1 MLRTVWFYMV
11 LVISVLFTSVF
22 LPLWH
27 ILGWLGMNRA
37 RQMLGHYVSYFW
49 ARLIIIVVGIDVTI
63 QGLDNVPKEGA
74 VVFVGN
80 HQSNFDIAVL
90 LGCINKSKG
99 FLAKKELSIIP
110 IIRSWMNKIECVFI
124 DRGNLRQSVKAIQKC
139 IDVLK
144 NGQSMVVFP
153 EGTRSRG
160 PLMGA
165 FKKGSLRI
173 VEKSGVPVVPVTV
186 NGTYRIMEANNS
198 RIKPASV
205 TVNIAPPI
213 YYESLSK
220 EEQRDI
226 HIIIREAIAANLSE

>member
-1 MLRTVWFYMV
+1 
-11 LVISVLFTSVF
+11 
-22 LPLWH
+22 
-27 ILGWLGMNRA
+27 
-37 RQMLGHYVSYFW
+37 
-49 ARLIIIVVGIDVTI
+49 
-63 QGLDNVPKEGA
+63 VPKEGA

-110 IIRSWMNKIECVFI
+110 IIRSWMKKIECVFI

-173 VEKSGVPVVPVTV
+173 VEKSGVPVIPVTV
-186 NGTYRIMEANNS
+186 NGTYRIMEANNR

-220 EEQRDI
+220 EEYPYNYKRSNCSKPLGI
-226 HIIIREAIAANLSE
+226 VILAKK